1 MLDKWSRIVTIAGRD
16 PSREI
21 RLMRGSR
28 CTTEPPEAAVAKGA
42 STPGFG
48 SRHPPAAHFLPHAGK
63 ISLRLV
69 RVPDCGHWLL
79 VWLLIWAL
87 GHRYYQWLSLC
98 SLSTTRRRPSRSR

>member
-69 RVPDCGHWLL
+69 RVPDCGHCHPPAAWDQ
-79 VWLLIWAL
+79 VEGFSAMSM
-87 GHRYYQWLSLC
+87 GPPGRQ
-98 SLSTTRRRPSRSR
+98 